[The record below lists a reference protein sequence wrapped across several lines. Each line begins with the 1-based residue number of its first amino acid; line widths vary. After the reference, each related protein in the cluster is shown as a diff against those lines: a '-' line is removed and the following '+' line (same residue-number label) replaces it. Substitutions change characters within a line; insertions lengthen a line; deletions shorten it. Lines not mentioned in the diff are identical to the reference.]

1 MRQQISSGIDV
12 AVSNYGFA
20 ATHLHVLRN
29 ELLKEVFTM
38 LLLLLVVL
46 AAVWFFSW
54 GGPRFYPAY
63 ADRYRAY
70 PLWGGGSHV
79 LLAILAILLILWL
92 LGVIRL

>member
-1 MRQQISSGIDV
+1 
-12 AVSNYGFA
+12 
-20 ATHLHVLRN
+20 
-29 ELLKEVFTM
+29 
-38 LLLLLVVL
+38 L

-70 PLWGGGSHV
+70 PLWGGSSHV